1 MVTTYA
7 NMHTHIPAYVARLQ
21 MRSQSS
27 SDLLQ
32 EIRKSD
38 TNCDI
43 TGLERH
49 KMWLPSPQLLS
60 YKTSIT
66 YLSVCSTVY
75 PT

>member
-27 SDLLQ
+27 SDILE

-43 TGLERH
+43 NGPERH
-49 KMWLPSPQLLS
+49 KMWLPSAQLL
-60 YKTSIT
+60 T
-66 YLSVCSTVY
+66 
-75 PT
+75 